1 MELLGFERGLSH
13 REVFDIQ
20 QDSLGYL
27 WFGTINGLN
36 RYDGYRFRRMPSD
49 TIVDPIHFVLPR
61 GEQRLQLGMAA
72 TLGECQHEEFFRSP
86 IPGALS
92 EPFGGMIADRW
103 DNLWF
108 LYRDA
113 ATGHDRLGLLPPGD
127 SLRVAHEFSE
137 HRDHRGLAE
146 FGGLLH
152 VGGANNQLLLF
163 DLEGRQLQEEDLYNF
178 GYRGNDPASAMV
190 LDLQVSPD
198 RTQLYALL
206 KDGTI
211 RVKQSRQ
218 KDFRTHSFS
227 DKISAA
233 DSLNLLL
240 PLPSGGLYLAGIN
253 TLFAIGPDG
262 ELDDLF
268 PEANALSR
276 FAPTFRSFFRDRS
289 GVVWIATN
297 FGALKITRERRLF
310 TTYLEG
316 GDNSCREGFCSMR
329 GITSAPD
336 GTIYASYYD
345 NIQRIDPETRASAP
359 LFPKDVELQPFG
371 LLYHNDH
378 LYTGNG
384 LRIDPETR
392 SIDTILP
399 APLPEEGVLT
409 PIDDRTIL
417 FGVEDRLYR
426 YSTTTGSLE
435 PLSYLDQ
442 QLRGFRITSLG
453 YDTTTNLLRVGTIEL
468 GLFFLDLTTGSIELR
483 NTGNGMLHNRILADT
498 QAPDGT
504 IWVATAGGLNRISA
518 DRTEIRGYTMDNG
531 LPNNFINGVLP
542 EGDSAVWVST
552 DNGLS
557 RFDRISKEFQNFYEK
572 DGISANEFNRISF
585 HRDEAGRFVF
595 GGING
600 LLAFFPQQVTQRLR
614 DRKPFPLLFTS
625 FEKYD
630 GETDSLLRFYSG
642 LENMEELHISHKDRL
657 FSFSYS
663 VADFTNPRSNLYT
676 HRMEGHEPKWSTPTA
691 DPTAHYS
698 NLKPG
703 SYTFRVRASPGGEYW
718 NEGEL
723 SIPVR
728 VDQVFWKT
736 RRFITAAALFLIGLV
751 YLVMQW
757 RVKTLRRQ
765 ERKLEELVRERTR
778 ELEQSK
784 EQSDKLLLNI
794 LPAGIAEELKLE
806 GKVRARRHEYVT
818 VLFSDFVGF
827 SKVAGRLSPEALVAR
842 IDLYFRG
849 FDAIMAEYRLEKIKT
864 IGDAYMC
871 TAGMFRDDP
880 EAPHRMVR
888 AALSLQKFV
897 DEKRLQLG
905 ADAFEVRIGIH
916 TGPVVAG
923 VVGTQKF
930 AYDIWGDT
938 VNLAA
943 RMEQYG
949 ETGRV
954 NISQTTYEL
963 VRDRFECSPR
973 GDIEV
978 KNLGRIDM
986 WLVEG
991 ALPEEEDAPSSQEDS

>member
-36 RYDGYRFRRMPSD
+36 RYDGYRFRRMPYD
-49 TIVDPIHFVLPR
+49 TITEQVHHVLPL
-61 GEQRLQLGMAA
+61 GGQRLQLGLESGIGVCHH
-72 TLGECQHEEFFRSP
+72 TSFTKKI
-86 IPGALS
+86 IPGALP

-103 DNLWF
+103 DNTWL
-108 LYRDA
+108 LYQDA
-113 ATGHDRLGLLPPGD
+113 ASGHDRLALLPPGD
-127 SLRVAHEFSE
+127 TLRVVHEFAE
-137 HRDHRGLAE
+137 HREHRGLAE

-152 VGGANNQLLLF
+152 VGGPDNQLLLF
-163 DLEGRQLQEEDLYNF
+163 DLEGRQRTEDGLYNF
-178 GYRGNDPASAMV
+178 SYRGNDPTAATV
-190 LDLQVSPD
+190 LDLRVTPD
-198 RTQLYALL
+198 GTQLFALL
-206 KDGTI
+206 RDGTI
-211 RVKQSRQ
+211 RVKQNRQ
-218 KDFRTHSFS
+218 SDFRTHALS
-227 DKISAA
+227 DKIFAN
-233 DSLNLLL
+233 DSLYLLL
-240 PLPSGGLYLAGIN
+240 PLPSGGIYLAGEN
-253 TLFAIGPDG
+253 SLLAIEADG
-262 ELDDLF
+262 DVEDLF
-268 PEANALSR
+268 PDANALSR

-310 TTYLEG
+310 TTYLAEG
-316 GDNSCREGFCSMR
+316 DSNCREGFCSMR

-345 NIQRIDPETRASAP
+345 NIHRIDPETREVSP
-359 LFPKDVELQPFG
+359 LFPKNIELQPFG
-371 LLYHNDH
+371 LLYHSGY
-378 LYTGNG
+378 LYTGSG
-384 LRIDPETR
+384 LRIDPEQLT
-392 SIDTILP
+392 IDTILFS
-399 APLPEEGVLT
+399 PLPEEGVLT
-409 PIDDRTIL
+409 QIDEQTIL
-417 FGVEDRLYR
+417 FGAEDRLYR
-426 YSTTTGSLE
+426 YYPGTGDLE
-435 PLSYLDQ
+435 TLSYLEE
-442 QLRGFRITSLG
+442 QLRGFQITHLA
-453 YDTTTNLLRVGTIEL
+453 YDSTANLLRVGTVEL
-468 GLFFLDLTTGSIELR
+468 GLFFIDLTNGGIELR
-483 NTGNGMLHNRILADT
+483 NTGNGLLHNRILADD

-504 IWVATAGGLNRISA
+504 MWVATAGGLNRISA
-518 DRTEIRGYTMDNG
+518 DRTEIRSFTMADG
-531 LPNNFINGVLP
+531 LPNDFINGVLT

-557 RFDRISKEFQNFYEK
+557 RLNRRTREFQNFYEK

-585 HRDEAGRFVF
+585 HRDRAGRFIF
-595 GGING
+595 GGIDG
-600 LLAFFPQQVTQRLR
+600 LLAFFPHQVTQRLR
-614 DRKPFPLLFTS
+614 EREPFPLLFTS

-630 GETDSLLRFYSG
+630 GETDSLIRFYSG
-642 LENMEELHISHKDRL
+642 LEKMDELQISHKDRL
-657 FSFSYS
+657 FSFGYS
-663 VADFTNPRSNLYT
+663 VADFTNPRANLYT
-676 HRMEGHEPKWSTPTA
+676 HRMEGHEPKWSTPTS
-691 DPTAHYS
+691 DPMAHYS

-703 SYTFRVRASPGGEYW
+703 NYVFRVRASPGGEYW

-736 RRFITAAALFLIGLV
+736 RRFIAVAALALMAIIYLI
-751 YLVMQW
+751 MQW
-757 RVKTLRRQ
+757 RVRNLRRQ
-765 ERKLEELVRERTR
+765 ERKLEEQVRNRTR
-778 ELEQSK
+778 ELEEAK

-794 LPAGIAEELKLE
+794 LPAGIAEELKTE

-827 SKVAGRLSPEALVAR
+827 SKVAGSLSPEALVAR

-849 FDAIMAEYRLEKIKT
+849 FDEIISRYRLEKIKT

-888 AALSLQKFV
+888 AALDLQKFV
-897 DEKRLQLG
+897 DKKRLELG
-905 ADAFEVRIGIH
+905 SDAFEVRIGIH

-954 NISQTTYEL
+954 NVSQTTYEL
-963 VRDRFECSPR
+963 IRDRFECSPR
-973 GDIEV
+973 GAVEV
-978 KNLGRIDM
+978 KNLGEIRM

-991 ALPEEEDAPSSQEDS
+991 AVVRREGT